1 VYLDIKEQELCT
13 KWSI

>member
-1 VYLDIKEQELCT
+1 LYLDIKEQELCT